1 MNKCPD
7 HNGHPQQILIHI
19 FQKEQKDALHT
30 HRERKNYIC
39 QLATK
44 WKGQQKQMEY
54 IHFECA
60 VWITQK

>member
-1 MNKCPD
+1 MDTHNKY
-7 HNGHPQQILIHI
+7 LYTYSKKK
-19 FQKEQKDALHT
+19 KEQKDTLHT

-39 QLATK
+39 QLVTK

-54 IHFECA
+54 IHFQSVS